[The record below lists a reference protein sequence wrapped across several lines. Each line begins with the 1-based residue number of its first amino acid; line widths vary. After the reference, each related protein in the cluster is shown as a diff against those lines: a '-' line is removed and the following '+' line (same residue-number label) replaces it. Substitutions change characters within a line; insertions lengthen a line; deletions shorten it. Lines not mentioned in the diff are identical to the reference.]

1 MEQHNRHSVIEC
13 DYADSYLSENEQMLD
28 VSVFDFSAEDCRLWR
43 CKSAT
48 CILIFNVRTATWL
61 IDVAVIINTGG

>member
-1 MEQHNRHSVIEC
+1 MEQHNRHSVIEY
-13 DYADSYLSENEQMLD
+13 DYADSYLSENGQMLD
-28 VSVFDFSAEDCRLWR
+28 VCVFGFSTEDCRLWR

-61 IDVAVIINTGG
+61 IDVAIIINTGG

>member
-1 MEQHNRHSVIEC
+1 MR
-13 DYADSYLSENEQMLD
+13 DYADFYLFELKQMLD
-28 VSVFDFSAEDCRLWR
+28 IMILNFSTEDCRLWR

>member
-13 DYADSYLSENEQMLD
+13 DYADSYLSENGQMLD
-28 VSVFDFSAEDCRLWR
+28 VGVFGFSAEDCRLWR
-43 CKSAT
+43 CKGAT
-48 CILIFNVRTATWL
+48 GIFVLNVRTATWL

>member
-1 MEQHNRHSVIEC
+1 
-13 DYADSYLSENEQMLD
+13 MLD
-28 VSVFDFSAEDCRLWR
+28 VGVFDFSAEDCRLWR